1 MVYDIFGNPVTA
13 ESASAS
19 SVLSGKK
26 WAVCGDSITSGE
38 HAERDAEGNYKTYDW
53 FIARRNG
60 MTLYRDGISG
70 TTMTNRGASHDFSVT
85 RYQNIPADCDY
96 ITLWFGINDPANAIG
111 TIDDTENT
119 TLYGAYNVVIPYLI
133 RSHPNAKIG
142 LIVSHDIGTK
152 AAVIRAIAHKYGIG
166 IFDIQGDEKIPFW
179 ADWKHERTY
188 VDQDI
193 ADFRMANWLADG
205 QHPNTEGY
213 YQISTSMEAWLKTL

>member
-1 MVYDIFGNPVTA
+1 MGLYDINGNAIVA
-13 ESASAS
+13 GGGES

-38 HAERDAEGNYKTYDW
+38 HSEKDENGNYKTYDW
-53 FIARRNG
+53 FIAKRNN

-70 TTMTNRGASHDFSVT
+70 TKMSNTGNSHDFSVN
-85 RYQNIPADCDY
+85 RYKNIPSDCDY
-96 ITLWFGINDPANAIG
+96 ITLWFGINDGAEFG

-119 TLYGAYNVVIPYLI
+119 TQYGAYNVVISYLI
-133 RSHPNAKIG
+133 YNHPNAKIG

-152 AAVIRAIAHKYGIG
+152 ADVIRNIAKKYGLG
-166 IFDIQGDEKIPFW
+166 IFDIQGDVKIPFW

-188 VDQDI
+188 VDKEI

-205 QHPNTEGY
+205 QHPNVEGY
-213 YQISTSMEAWLKTL
+213 RQISTSMEAWMRTL